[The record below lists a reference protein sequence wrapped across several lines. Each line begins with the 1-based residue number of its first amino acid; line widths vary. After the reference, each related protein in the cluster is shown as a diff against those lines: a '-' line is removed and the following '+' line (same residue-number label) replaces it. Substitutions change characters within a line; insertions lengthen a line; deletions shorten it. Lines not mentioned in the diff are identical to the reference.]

1 MTLLYQVVTKF
12 HTKSKLQGISLHKN
26 QIVLFKKALSSKK
39 KCITGAFDK
48 YKFYQIFSY
57 IGLKLFSGNNK
68 CRINH
73 IQIIVFIL

>member
-26 QIVLFKKALSSKK
+26 QIVLFKKVLSSKK
-39 KCITGAFDK
+39 KCITNFI
-48 YKFYQIFSY
+48 KFFHILASNYSQEI
-57 IGLKLFSGNNK
+57 INVENNK

-73 IQIIVFIL
+73 IQIIVFIV

>member
-39 KCITGAFDK
+39 NASLGHLINTNFIKFFHILASNYSQEIINVELII
-48 YKFYQIFSY
+48 YK
-57 IGLKLFSGNNK
+57 
-68 CRINH
+68 
-73 IQIIVFIL
+73 